1 MGKAARALALAG
13 FVLVLPGC
21 FSPSPTSVA
30 RLEDVKREGLALNEA
45 ADELEG
51 RLLASQSNVSL
62 WKELAD
68 RHKYVSAIAIQN
80 QNAHFDA
87 MVHLLD
93 RQEEKAR
100 LLKHGHY
107 AKRGTGRGLP
117 TGVGGPDEDDQL
129 GN

>member
-1 MGKAARALALAG
+1 MGKAARALAVAG

-21 FSPSPTSVA
+21 FSPSPASMA
-30 RLEDVKREGLALNEA
+30 QLQDVKREGRALDEA
-45 ADELEG
+45 VDELEG
-51 RLLASQSNVSL
+51 RLLSAQSNVSL

-100 LLKHGHY
+100 QLKHGHY
-107 AKRGTGRGLP
+107 AKRATGRGLP
-117 TGVGGPDEDDQL
+117 AGVGGPDEDDQL
-129 GN
+129 DN

>member
-1 MGKAARALALAG
+1 MRKAVRGLALAG
-13 FVLVLPGC
+13 FIRVLPGC
-21 FSPSPTSVA
+21 FSPSPTSMA

-45 ADELEG
+45 ADQLEG

-100 LLKHGHY
+100 LLKPGHY
-107 AKRGTGRGLP
+107 AKRGAARGLP
-117 TGVGGPDEDDQL
+117 AGVGGPDEDDQL
-129 GN
+129 DN